1 MQFALLHEVQ
11 LILADVIAVELVGR
25 AVEVLGET
33 PDRANVGNCGSLRV
47 VATLEFVERH
57 FSKLGHRDLLVTHTI
72 WQRTWPRP
80 CPTRSVRRASG
91 LVQTAFLETDRL
103 GVVLSRNAT
112 SQPLSLA
119 IGFRC
124 IFNSYARRSLF
135 EFGCL
140 V

>member
-91 LVQTAFLETDRL
+91 LVQTALPESGRAPPPGPACQFP
-103 GVVLSRNAT
+103 VM
-112 SQPLSLA
+112 
-119 IGFRC
+119 
-124 IFNSYARRSLF
+124 
-135 EFGCL
+135 
-140 V
+140 

>member
-72 WQRTWPRP
+72 WQRTWLLP

-91 LVQTAFLETDRL
+91 LVQTAISESMRWRPSVWRKFP
-103 GVVLSRNAT
+103 VM
-112 SQPLSLA
+112 PLSWLLN
-119 IGFRC
+119 GR
-124 IFNSYARRSLF
+124 
-135 EFGCL
+135 
-140 V
+140 